1 MKNIKKI
8 IGLSLITLC
17 FGSSY
22 GCELKTKEKKSKT
35 IITQAITDHHKHT
48 TNTVKIALL
57 LDTSNSMD
65 GLIDQAKSQ
74 LWDIVNKFA
83 YVKARCGNDSNPD
96 YIRPNLEIALYQYGN
111 DNLSSS
117 EGYIQQV
124 LGFSGDLDE
133 ISEKLFSL
141 TTNGGEEYCGEVI
154 QTSLNQL
161 DWGKNADNLKMIFI
175 AGNEPFTQG
184 KLNYKD
190 AVTNAKEKDIVIN
203 TIFCGN
209 YDQGVSSQ
217 WKNGAIL
224 TGGDYIAID
233 HNKHIVHIT
242 TPYDDAIVQLNSKLN
257 TTYVTYGNLGKSKL
271 EKQYVQDSNAMEVEE
286 AVAVKRAV
294 SKSSRLYNNATWDLV
309 DAADDKEFD
318 VSKIEKNQLSKELK
332 DKSDKE
338 LEIYI
343 SQKKKE
349 RSTIQTAIQ
358 ELNKKRQNFID
369 QNQKDATGE
378 LENAMLTAIKKQ
390 AENKNY
396 IWEK

>member
-1 MKNIKKI
+1 
-8 IGLSLITLC
+8 
-17 FGSSY
+17 
-22 GCELKTKEKKSKT
+22 
-35 IITQAITDHHKHT
+35 
-48 TNTVKIALL
+48 
-57 LDTSNSMD
+57 
-65 GLIDQAKSQ
+65 
-74 LWDIVNKFA
+74 
-83 YVKARCGNDSNPD
+83 
-96 YIRPNLEIALYQYGN
+96 
-111 DNLSSS
+111 
-117 EGYIQQV
+117 
-124 LGFSGDLDE
+124 
-133 ISEKLFSL
+133 
-141 TTNGGEEYCGEVI
+141 
-154 QTSLNQL
+154 
-161 DWGKNADNLKMIFI
+161 MIFI